1 MKHMYPWF
9 LIGAIISTC
18 GIGLAVMPQDE
29 PNHPVVLPST
39 GEPTPLG
46 NTNQTSR
53 TSTNSTLPPAY
64 QGGIKDLH
72 DTIGTNAV
80 NHGYNQPTLTNQPN
94 PDMQVPHVPPQ

>member
-80 NHGYNQPTLTNQPN
+80 NHGYNQPTLRSEEHTSELQSLR
-94 PDMQVPHVPPQ
+94 HL